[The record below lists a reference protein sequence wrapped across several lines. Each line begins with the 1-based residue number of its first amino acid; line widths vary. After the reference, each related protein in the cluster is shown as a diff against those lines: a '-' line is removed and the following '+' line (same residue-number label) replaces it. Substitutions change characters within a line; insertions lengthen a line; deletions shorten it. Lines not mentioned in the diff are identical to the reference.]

1 MNETINEFLSFV
13 DDDKRKFYEEIIQ
26 ESIKL
31 GFIPKKDKVK
41 HLGISFFSKECKA
54 TVLRLI
60 YDKKI
65 ELRLKFFASTIY
77 SSVFEDSLRKT
88 IERFNFRYTGCYG
101 CGKCIDQKEGYII
114 NYPNKVQYFRCGNEL
129 IEIIDMNN
137 EISKE
142 IVTMIKDQHKYYMEK
157 NRRKLTTVS
166 T

>member
-1 MNETINEFLSFV
+1 MFLVESMNETINEFLSFV

-77 SSVFEDSLRKT
+77 SSVC
-88 IERFNFRYTGCYG
+88 ERQLKKNQSNGFNFRYTGCYDVG
-101 CGKCIDQKEGYII
+101 S
-114 NYPNKVQYFRCGNEL
+114 V
-129 IEIIDMNN
+129 
-137 EISKE
+137 
-142 IVTMIKDQHKYYMEK
+142 
-157 NRRKLTTVS
+157 
-166 T
+166 